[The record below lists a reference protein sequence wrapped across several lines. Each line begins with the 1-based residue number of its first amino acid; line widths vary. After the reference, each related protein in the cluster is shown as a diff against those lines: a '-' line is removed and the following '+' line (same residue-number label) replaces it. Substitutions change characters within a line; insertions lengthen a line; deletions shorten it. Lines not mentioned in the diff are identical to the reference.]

1 MQHQRPHHTN
11 TGRVL
16 KIDADHCFVSTPL
29 PKIIYRECM
38 ASKMRRRMR
47 AVPPARDYSR
57 TYNEEFDGFVLPR
70 FDGQRIRIRDVVVEL
85 V

>member
-1 MQHQRPHHTN
+1 
-11 TGRVL
+11 
-16 KIDADHCFVSTPL
+16 
-29 PKIIYRECM
+29 M